1 MAQAKPRWS
10 KTSPGIIK
18 SNWVSWLAGKMVIYT
33 GLFHSWYI
41 ARLQVQHNG
50 HSLCESTVRIQ
61 QYNCHFIN
69 DQPECHFDTD
79 LDLDQVLVERV
90 RQTAW
95 EMHYAKTDSIIYL
108 FRWPFVKFDPTLF
121 IGIIMVLHRPGWT
134 VLISFT
140 NNIHTLIWIILIMRL
155 SFWLSFSS
163 SSVLRTWR
171 RAGSWV
177 STNVSSPTFWWA
189 STGKAAVYDLLRS
202 KPHFRCLSNLSEG
215 TFDFINLAQEVQWC
229 CRSFFS
235 AWQVGDQTANT
246 LLYVFS
252 LFFFY
257 TRHQIWWRRSHWS

>member
-1 MAQAKPRWS
+1 MALHWPRW
-10 KTSPGIIK
+10 TGFDDLC
-18 SNWVSWLAGKMVIYT
+18 WLASPITNIDINIVD
-33 GLFHSWYI
+33 H
-41 ARLQVQHNG
+41 
-50 HSLCESTVRIQ
+50 RI
-61 QYNCHFIN
+61 
-69 DQPECHFDTD
+69 
-79 LDLDQVLVERV
+79 
-90 RQTAW
+90 
-95 EMHYAKTDSIIYL
+95 
-108 FRWPFVKFDPTLF
+108 
-121 IGIIMVLHRPGWT
+121 
-134 VLISFT
+134 
-140 NNIHTLIWIILIMRL
+140 IILIILIILL
-155 SFWLSFSS
+155 SLSYWLSSWLSF
-163 SSVLRTWR
+163 SVLRTWR